1 MDYKKMY
8 SEWLVSDYFDESFK
22 DELKSIANDE
32 NEIIDR
38 FYKFLEFG
46 TGGMRGKIG
55 AGTNRINKYII
66 RKATQGFANYIK
78 EKYTE
83 NLSIAIAY
91 DSRNQSPE
99 FALESALVM
108 AANGIKAYLFKELR
122 TTPELSFAVREFG
135 AVAGIVV
142 TASHNPPEYDG
153 YKIYD
158 HHGGQL
164 TPEDAERVV
173 DNVDKIEDF
182 NEIKRIS
189 EEEALSS
196 GLLEYISYDLD
207 TKYMDKVK
215 SLLLKKEIIKKYAD
229 ELNIVFTPLHGTGGR
244 PVSRL
249 FDELGIKNY
258 FTVEE
263 QMIPDIEFTTVKS
276 PNPEE
281 LSAFTKAIEKGK
293 SVDGSLL
300 LATDPDSDRV
310 GVVVKNRDEKY
321 IALNGNQTGALL
333 VNYLLENYEVPK
345 NGAIV
350 STIVSSGIGEV
361 LCNYYGVKF
370 ISTLTGFKFIG
381 EQMNMFEET
390 GKYSFIFGYE
400 ESYGYLRG
408 THVRDKDAIITVGLI
423 VEMAS
428 FYREKGLN
436 LLEKL
441 DEIYIKHGF
450 YKEDLVSKKLEGKDG
465 MEQIASILELFRNS
479 NLESVAGE
487 KIDKFIDYKFHETG
501 LPKSN
506 VLKYIFEDGSW
517 FAIRPS
523 GTEPK
528 IKFYFSIMSKDKL
541 SLESKLKHV
550 QDEILKI
557 AKLD

>member
-8 SEWLVSDYFDESFK
+8 RDWLASDYFDDDFK
-22 DELKSIANDE
+22 EELKSIEADE
-32 NEIIDR
+32 NEIMDR
-38 FYKFLEFG
+38 FYRYLEFG

-66 RKATQGFANYIK
+66 RKASQGFANFIK
-78 EKYTE
+78 DKYKE

-108 AANGIKAYLFKELR
+108 AANNIKAYLFRDLR

-135 AVAGIVV
+135 ASAGIVI
-142 TASHNPPEYDG
+142 TASHNPPEYNG

-164 TPEDAERVV
+164 IPEDAALVV
-173 DNVDKIEDF
+173 ENVDRIEDF
-182 NEIKRIS
+182 GEIKIIS
-189 EEEALSS
+189 KDQALES
-196 GLLEYISYDLD
+196 GLLEFISEDLD
-207 TKYMDKVK
+207 TKYIDTVK
-215 SLLLKKEIIKKYAD
+215 SYLDKKDYVKKYAN

-244 PVSRL
+244 PVTRL
-249 FDELGIKNY
+249 LDELGVTNY

-263 QMIPDIEFTTVKS
+263 QMVPDKDFTTVKS

-281 LSAFTKAIEKGK
+281 LSAFNLAIEKGK
-293 SVDGSLL
+293 SVDSKIL

-310 GVVVKNRDEKY
+310 GVVIKDRSGDY

-333 VNYLLENYEVPK
+333 VNYLLENYPIPK

-361 LCNYYGVKF
+361 LCRHYGVEF

-381 EQMNMFEET
+381 EQMNLFEES
-390 GKYSFIFGYE
+390 KEHDFIFGYE

-408 THVRDKDAIITVGLI
+408 THVRDKDAVVTVGLI

-428 FYREKGLN
+428 FYMDSNIN

-441 DEIYIKHGF
+441 EEIYSKHGY
-450 YKEDLVSKKLEGKDG
+450 YKEDLISKKLEGKDG
-465 MEQIASILELFRNS
+465 MEQISAILEAFRNASLDQIAS
-479 NLESVAGE
+479 N
-487 KIDKFIDYKFHETG
+487 KIEEFIDYKFHETS

-528 IKFYFSIMSKDKL
+528 IKFYFSIMSNEKHVLD
-541 SLESKLKHV
+541 EKLKNIQNEV
-550 QDEILKI
+550 LKI
-557 AKLD
+557 ANLN

>member
-8 SEWLVSDYFDESFK
+8 SEWLNSDYFDESFK
-22 DELKSIANDE
+22 DELKSISEDD
-32 NEIIDR
+32 NEIMDR
-38 FYKFLEFG
+38 FYRFLEFG

-78 EKYTE
+78 EKYTD

-108 AANGIKAYLFKELR
+108 AANGIKAYLYKELR

-142 TASHNPPEYDG
+142 TASHNPPEYNG

-164 TPEDAERVV
+164 VPEDAARVV

-182 NEIKRIS
+182 NTIKLIS
-189 EEEALSS
+189 EKEALDS
-196 GLLEYISYDLD
+196 GMLEYISDDLD
-207 TKYMDKVK
+207 TKYMETVK
-215 SLLLKKEIIKKYAD
+215 ELLLKKDIIKKHAD
-229 ELNIVFTPLHGTGGR
+229 DLNIVFTPLHGTGGR

-258 FTVEE
+258 FTVKE

-281 LSAFTKAIEKGK
+281 LSAFNKAIEKGEEVN
-293 SVDGSLL
+293 SSLL

-310 GVVVKNRDEKY
+310 GVVVKDRDGKY
-321 IALNGNQTGALL
+321 TALNGNQTGALL
-333 VNYLLENYEVPK
+333 VNYLLENYEVPDK
-345 NGAIV
+345 GAIV

-361 LCNYYGVKF
+361 LCNHYGVKF

-381 EQMNMFEET
+381 EQINMFEDT
-390 GKYSFIFGYE
+390 GNYNFIFGYE

-423 VEMAS
+423 VEMAA
-428 FYREKGLN
+428 FYHEKGLD

-441 DEIYIKHGF
+441 EEIYSEHGY

-465 MEQIASILELFRNS
+465 MEQIASILELFRNADIK
-479 NLESVAGE
+479 SVAGE
-487 KIDKFIDYKFHETG
+487 KIDQFIDYKFHETS

-541 SLESKLKHV
+541 ALDNKLRSV
-550 QDEILKI
+550 QEEILKI
-557 AKLD
+557 AKLN

>member
-8 SEWLVSDYFDESFK
+8 DEWQKSDYFDEEFK
-22 DELKSIANDE
+22 NELKLISDDE
-32 NEIIDR
+32 NEIMDR
-38 FYKFLEFG
+38 FYRFLEFG

-66 RKATQGFANYIK
+66 RKANQGFANYIK
-78 EKYTE
+78 EKYAD
-83 NLSIAIAY
+83 NLSVAIAY

-108 AANGIKAYLFKELR
+108 AANGIKAYLYKDLR

-142 TASHNPPEYDG
+142 TASHNPPEYNG

-164 TPEDAERVV
+164 IPEDAARVV
-173 DNVDKIEDF
+173 EHVDKIEDF
-182 NEIKRIS
+182 NTIKIVS
-189 EEEALSS
+189 EKEAIES
-196 GLLEYISYDLD
+196 GLLEYISDEID
-207 TKYMDKVK
+207 TKYMDTVK
-215 SLLLKKEIIKKYAD
+215 SLLLKKDIIKKHAND
-229 ELNIVFTPLHGTGGR
+229 LNIVFTPLHGTGGR

-249 FDELGIKNY
+249 FDELEITNY

-263 QMIPDIEFTTVKS
+263 QMIPDKEFTTVKS

-281 LSAFTKAIEKGK
+281 LSAFNYAIKKGEEF
-293 SVDGSLL
+293 DGKLL

-310 GVVVKNRDEKY
+310 GVVVKSRSGEY
-321 IALNGNQTGALL
+321 TALNGNQTGALL

-345 NGAIV
+345 NGAVV

-361 LCNYYGVKF
+361 LCKHYGVKF
-370 ISTLTGFKFIG
+370 ITTLTGFKFIG
-381 EQMNMFEET
+381 EQMNIFEE
-390 GKYSFIFGYE
+390 KQNYNFIIGYE

-408 THVRDKDAIITVGLI
+408 MHVRDKDAIISVGLI
-423 VEMAS
+423 VEMAA
-428 FYREKGLN
+428 FYHENNMN

-441 DEIYIKHGF
+441 DEIYSKHGY
-450 YKEDLVSKKLEGKDG
+450 YKEDLISKKLEGKDG
-465 MEQIASILELFRNS
+465 MEQIASILELFRS
-479 NLESVAGE
+479 TDIESIAGD
-487 KIDKFIDYKFHETG
+487 KISQFIDYKFHETP

-506 VLKYIFEDGSW
+506 VLKYVFEDGSW

-528 IKFYFSIMSKDKL
+528 IKFYFSIMSRDK
-541 SLESKLKHV
+541 STLESKLKGI
-550 QDEILKI
+550 QDEVLKI
-557 AKLD
+557 AKLI

>member
-22 DELKSIANDE
+22 EELKSIANDE
-32 NEIIDR
+32 NEIMDR
-38 FYKFLEFG
+38 FYRFLEFG

-78 EKYTE
+78 EKYTD

-108 AANGIKAYLFKELR
+108 AANGIKAYLYKELR

-142 TASHNPPEYDG
+142 TASHNPPEYNG

-164 TPEDAERVV
+164 IPEDAARVV
-173 DNVDKIEDF
+173 DHVDKIEDF
-182 NEIKRIS
+182 NTIKLIS
-189 EEEALSS
+189 KEEALSS
-196 GLLEYISYDLD
+196 GLLEYISDDLD
-207 TKYMDKVK
+207 TKYMDSVK
-215 SLLLKKEIIKKYAD
+215 SLLLKKDIIKKYAN

-249 FDELGIKNY
+249 FDELGITNY
-258 FTVEE
+258 FTVKE

-281 LSAFTKAIEKGK
+281 LSAFNKAIEKGK
-293 SVDGSLL
+293 EVNGSLL

-310 GVVVKNRDEKY
+310 GVVVKDRNEEY
-321 IALNGNQTGALL
+321 VALNGNQTGALL
-333 VNYLLENYEVPK
+333 VNYLLENYEVPDK
-345 NGAIV
+345 GAIV

-361 LCNYYGVKF
+361 LCNHYGVKF

-381 EQMNMFEET
+381 EQINMFEDT
-390 GKYSFIFGYE
+390 GNYNFIFGYE

-408 THVRDKDAIITVGLI
+408 THVRDKDAIIAVGLI
-423 VEMAS
+423 VEMAA
-428 FYREKGLN
+428 FYHEKGLN

-441 DEIYIKHGF
+441 DEIYSKHGY

-465 MEQIASILELFRNS
+465 MEQISSILELFRNTKI
-479 NLESVAGE
+479 ESVAGE
-487 KIDKFIDYKFHETG
+487 KINQFIDYKFHETG

-528 IKFYFSIMSKDKL
+528 IKFYFSIMSRDK
-541 SLESKLKHV
+541 SALESKLKRV
-550 QDEILKI
+550 EDEILKI
-557 AKLD
+557 AKLV